1 MTSYGVTIFYGN
13 DSAVLFSGV
22 DGAKVY
28 NQILHKMD
36 VHASV
41 GNVDTVIPYHFIR
54 SAMVST
60 TVTEDPEVTDAV
72 CNETNS

>member
-1 MTSYGVTIFYGN
+1 MTSYEVKVFYSNDDDVTFTGVE
-13 DSAVLFSGV
+13 
-22 DGAKVY
+22 GAKVY

-36 VHASV
+36 VRAV
-41 GNVDTVIPYHFIR
+41 VEGRDLVIPYHSIY
-54 SAMVST
+54 AAWVNT